1 MNCGKIIKDM
11 KKWIRIFN
19 DRWYCRK
26 SGENRFDESNRYC
39 FINNAYFHH
48 RNDGSFKTELRLHK
62 SG

>member
-26 SGENRFDESNRYC
+26 SGENRIDESNRYY

-48 RNDGSFKTELRLHK
+48 RNDGFFKTELRLHK